1 MVVTFVVDLF
11 NRAFLVDSWLMRKQ
25 KINPKKRSAGLLSAG
40 FIGTQLAAAA
50 FRCRGEKEGTKKRTY
65 RNKSKNP
72 Q

>member
-1 MVVTFVVDLF
+1 V
-11 NRAFLVDSWLMRKQ
+11 Q
-25 KINPKKRSAGLLSAG
+25 KGEEVFMSQVADPKKRSAGLLSAG
-40 FIGTQLAAAA
+40 FIGRQLAAAA

>member
-1 MVVTFVVDLF
+1 MSQVAD
-11 NRAFLVDSWLMRKQ
+11 
-25 KINPKKRSAGLLSAG
+25 PKKRSAGLLSAG
-40 FIGTQLAAAA
+40 FIGRQLAAAAA